1 MTILKDEEGNEWV
14 LAPGAYVHA
23 HSNGDG
29 TFDERGI
36 FCRLPKKRV
45 PFEEVDRL
53 TETLMYD
60 INNGISNA
68 ERLEKQKQ
76 IYRAIVREA
85 LAQMEEKA
93 GPTQSTKP

>member
-45 PFEEVDRL
+45 PFEEVDRVI
-53 TETLMYD
+53 TKFSTIY
-60 INNGISNA
+60 NNQDAS
-68 ERLEKQKQ
+68 RLLA
-76 IYRAIVREA
+76 RAIVAEA

-93 GPTQSTKP
+93 GPAESTKP

>member
-1 MTILKDEEGNEWV
+1 MTILKDEEGNEWA

-45 PFEEVDRL
+45 PFEEIDKYID
-53 TETLMYD
+53 ENSD
-60 INNGISNA
+60 GCF
-68 ERLEKQKQ
+68 LEKTKKMA
-76 IYRAIVREA
+76 RLIVAEA

-93 GPTQSTKP
+93 K